1 MLYSKGGIHMAS
13 GKHETGTGQDL
24 RNAGDRRTE
33 DGEPPMGWRE
43 RRRKVERRMP
53 TVKEDEI
60 SQNEWFKR
68 MATFLA
74 QRRAKK
80 EAISRAFELLENSD
94 SSP

>member
-1 MLYSKGGIHMAS
+1 MMTRRHDTSA
-13 GKHETGTGQDL
+13 GQES
-24 RNAGDRRTE
+24 RNASDRRAE
-33 DGEPPMGWRE
+33 DGEPPLGWSE

-68 MATFLA
+68 MAAFLA

-80 EAISRAFELLENSD
+80 EAISRAFESLGNSENI
-94 SSP
+94 P

>member
-1 MLYSKGGIHMAS
+1 MMTR
-13 GKHETGTGQDL
+13 KHETSAGPEL
-24 RNAGDRRTE
+24 RNTTDRRKD
-33 DGEPPMGWRE
+33 DGEPPLGWSE

-68 MATFLA
+68 MAAFLA

-80 EAISRAFELLENSD
+80 EAISRAFESLASSENL
-94 SSP
+94 P

>member
-1 MLYSKGGIHMAS
+1 MMTR
-13 GKHETGTGQDL
+13 KHETSARPEL
-24 RNAGDRRTE
+24 RDASDRRTE
-33 DGEPPMGWRE
+33 DGEPPLGWSE

-68 MATFLA
+68 MAAFLA

-80 EAISRAFELLENSD
+80 EAISRAFEALGSSENL
-94 SSP
+94 P